1 MSIYSL
7 RNGDDELR
15 YGWILFEHLLAPT
28 DGVYLSACTTEE
40 IPLQVKKTP
49 YYNELVMSTY
59 RNGGDEYFW
68 GFDLLVGYHFVHV
81 YTIK

>member
-1 MSIYSL
+1 MSRIYFF

-49 YYNELVMSTY
+49 IIMNL
-59 RNGGDEYFW
+59 
-68 GFDLLVGYHFVHV
+68 
-81 YTIK
+81 